1 MNSNSDLVNLPFDL
15 YIRNLLIKRLINSV
29 RKNNNESLK
38 ILDVGGRAGKL
49 CDFLPDDDMHI
60 LDIRSGEE
68 SNYVVGNVSHTPY
81 KDASF
86 DVVVSSDVYEHI
98 PPEDRLN
105 AVNEMLRISKNY
117 VILGA
122 PFYSKEVADAEIKAC
137 KYFYDIV
144 GEPHPW
150 LKEHIENGLPSKD
163 ELEEFLQSNGIEFL
177 INETNN
183 ISNWLLFQLF
193 IFYAYKYGISP
204 ENVSKV
210 YRYYNENFMYLG
222 DSLEPSYRK
231 IYLIGKRG
239 TLPKIDLRYSCKVE
253 VKYHTFEALMFE
265 AVGKL
270 ADSKDTHIHNL
281 ESVINENNKQIAL
294 CIETIQ
300 NKDTH
305 IQNLE
310 SIINEKDKQIAL
322 HIETIQN
329 KENQIA
335 ESNRILN
342 DVQSS
347 TTWELLTKYQSIVD
361 RLLPASTKRRGK
373 YDLGIIGLRILVK
386 DGHRALLYKMRERR
400 RQKHFRIPKIP
411 IVETSNFSPMALLSL
426 GKALR
431 GQFTFT
437 ANSLNEIRFLTA
449 TYKRQNSDVELQIMN
464 SDGYVLRKGKIK
476 GYKVLDNDYTSFR
489 FRPIKDSKGQ
499 TFSFKIVSKGEP
511 SAAVWYNEI
520 KTIHGLDLNYDNEPV
535 QGIIGFQA
543 FANIATKNLYELW
556 ILKNEPTKADLKQ
569 YKKEIQNFNYQP
581 KISIVTPVYNPDVAW
596 IKAAIESVINQ
607 VYQKWELCLADAS
620 TKEDVKKCLKTYSE
634 KDPRIKVLFLPDNK
648 GISGN
653 SNEALSLATGEYIGL
668 LDHDDELSPD
678 ALYEVVKYLQVN
690 PDADMIYSDEDKI
703 DLEGHRSDPFFKPD
717 WSPDMFLSCMYTC
730 HLGIYRKKI
739 IDDLRGFR
747 EGYDGSQDY
756 DLVLRVIEKTDSI
769 HHIAKVL
776 YHWRTVPGSTAA
788 KGEYK
793 SYAFVAAK
801 KALSDF
807 INRKCIKGQV
817 IDGVWTGSYHINRD
831 LLGNSLI
838 SIIIPT
844 KDNVKVLKKC
854 IDSIFKYTKYN
865 NYEIIIVNNN
875 STENST
881 YDYFEIIKKMN
892 NIEILDYEKDF
903 NFSAINNFAVEKA
916 KGDYILFL
924 NNDTEIISENW
935 LDSLLKQAQRKEVG
949 AVGCKLLYP
958 NETIQHAGLVLG
970 MGMHKIAG
978 QPHQHFPRSSYGYMG
993 RVAIIHDVSAVT
1005 AACIM
1010 MRKEVFEEVG
1020 GFDEINLAVA
1030 YNDIDLCLRLKQLGY
1045 LIVYT
1050 PYAELYHHES
1060 LSRGFEDSPEKQARF
1075 LSEARYIREKWGN
1088 LIDEGDPYY
1097 SKNLTL
1103 EKGDFSIRI

>member
-1 MNSNSDLVNLPFDL
+1 M
-15 YIRNLLIKRLINSV
+15 
-29 RKNNNESLK
+29 
-38 ILDVGGRAGKL
+38 
-49 CDFLPDDDMHI
+49 
-60 LDIRSGEE
+60 
-68 SNYVVGNVSHTPY
+68 
-81 KDASF
+81 
-86 DVVVSSDVYEHI
+86 
-98 PPEDRLN
+98 
-105 AVNEMLRISKNY
+105 
-117 VILGA
+117 
-122 PFYSKEVADAEIKAC
+122 
-137 KYFYDIV
+137 
-144 GEPHPW
+144 
-150 LKEHIENGLPSKD
+150 
-163 ELEEFLQSNGIEFL
+163 
-177 INETNN
+177 
-183 ISNWLLFQLF
+183 
-193 IFYAYKYGISP
+193 
-204 ENVSKV
+204 
-210 YRYYNENFMYLG
+210 
-222 DSLEPSYRK
+222 
-231 IYLIGKRG
+231 
-239 TLPKIDLRYSCKVE
+239 
-253 VKYHTFEALMFE
+253 
-265 AVGKL
+265 
-270 ADSKDTHIHNL
+270 
-281 ESVINENNKQIAL
+281 
-294 CIETIQ
+294 
-300 NKDTH
+300 
-305 IQNLE
+305 
-310 SIINEKDKQIAL
+310 
-322 HIETIQN
+322 
-329 KENQIA
+329 
-335 ESNRILN
+335 
-342 DVQSS
+342 
-347 TTWELLTKYQSIVD
+347 
-361 RLLPASTKRRGK
+361 
-373 YDLGIIGLRILVK
+373 
-386 DGHRALLYKMRERR
+386 
-400 RQKHFRIPKIP
+400 
-411 IVETSNFSPMALLSL
+411 
-426 GKALR
+426 
-431 GQFTFT
+431 
-437 ANSLNEIRFLTA
+437 
-449 TYKRQNSDVELQIMN
+449 
-464 SDGYVLRKGKIK
+464 
-476 GYKVLDNDYTSFR
+476 
-489 FRPIKDSKGQ
+489 
-499 TFSFKIVSKGEP
+499 
-511 SAAVWYNEI
+511 
-520 KTIHGLDLNYDNEPV
+520 
-535 QGIIGFQA
+535 
-543 FANIATKNLYELW
+543 
-556 ILKNEPTKADLKQ
+556 
-569 YKKEIQNFNYQP
+569 
-581 KISIVTPVYNPDVAW
+581 
-596 IKAAIESVINQ
+596 
-607 VYQKWELCLADAS
+607 
-620 TKEDVKKCLKTYSE
+620 
-634 KDPRIKVLFLPDNK
+634 
-648 GISGN
+648 
-653 SNEALSLATGEYIGL
+653 
-668 LDHDDELSPD
+668 
-678 ALYEVVKYLQVN
+678 
-690 PDADMIYSDEDKI
+690 
-703 DLEGHRSDPFFKPD
+703 
-717 WSPDMFLSCMYTC
+717 
-730 HLGIYRKKI
+730 
-739 IDDLRGFR
+739 
-747 EGYDGSQDY
+747 
-756 DLVLRVIEKTDSI
+756 
-769 HHIAKVL
+769 
-776 YHWRTVPGSTAA
+776 PGSTAA